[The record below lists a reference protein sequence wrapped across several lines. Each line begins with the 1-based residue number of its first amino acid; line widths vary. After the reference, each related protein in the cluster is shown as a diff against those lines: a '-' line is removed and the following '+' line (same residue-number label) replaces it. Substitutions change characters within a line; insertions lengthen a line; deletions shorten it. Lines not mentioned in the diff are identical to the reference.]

1 MGESMDLID
10 YLQGEGRHSIDVL
23 LAIWDLSPADIECKP
38 VTWKDVKE
46 WFHQHGKN
54 LSDATFRKRR
64 DELEQLGLVRKES
77 RDRFKFDVFITPKG
91 AETATAL
98 KDLIAKLNIIQN
110 EQNPKH
116 N

>member
-10 YLQGEGRHSIDVL
+10 YLQGEGRHAIDVL
-23 LAIWDLSPADIECKP
+23 LAIFKLSHKDIECKA
-38 VTWKDVKE
+38 VSWKDVKE

-54 LSDATFRKRR
+54 LSDGTFRKRR
-64 DELEQLGLVRKES
+64 DELEQLGLVKKES
-77 RDRFKFDVFITPKG
+77 IDRMKFNFSITPKG
-91 AETATAL
+91 VEVAIAL
-98 KDLIAKLNIIQN
+98 ENLIAKLNAIKN